1 MPRLRLTGTI
11 LVILGGVVFL
21 VALTFLPYLS
31 LHVRDALILRRT
43 EPTLWDVTTREPVIL
58 TVLAVAAIGAAAGD
72 LLSGERALLVLATG
86 FSFYLLGRIFPLDIP
101 DYGFL
106 ARECGLPLLRRS
118 RCRSEEFLPWL
129 NGVSP
134 DPPRGCSSPGFARH
148 RSAAPG
154 AVV

>member
-106 ARECGLPLLRRS
+106 GA
-118 RCRSEEFLPWL
+118 
-129 NGVSP
+129 GVWVATSAAFTMSVGGVLAVAQW
-134 DPPRGCSSPGFARH
+134 RFARP
-148 RSAAPG
+148 S
-154 AVV
+154 